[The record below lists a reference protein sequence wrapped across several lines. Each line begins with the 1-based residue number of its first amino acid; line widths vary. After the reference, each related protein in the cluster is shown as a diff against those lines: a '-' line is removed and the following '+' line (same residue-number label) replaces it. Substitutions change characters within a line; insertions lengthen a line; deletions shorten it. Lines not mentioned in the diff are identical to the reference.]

1 MKKKSKAV
9 QVLITIC
16 YIVAAALIPGL
27 LIVNA
32 IVAGDTD
39 KEKSQIKEMV
49 TKQERLVDEN
59 KKLITDISLYS
70 SAQRIGKI
78 AEEELG
84 MHKAERE
91 EVVRVEM
98 TQNK

>member
-9 QVLITIC
+9 QVLITTC

>member
-9 QVLITIC
+9 QVLKTIC
-16 YIVAAALIPGL
+16 YIVVAALIPGL

-32 IVAGDTD
+32 VVTGDTD
-39 KEKSQIKEMV
+39 KEKTQIKEMV

>member
-1 MKKKSKAV
+1 MKKKSKAA
-9 QVLITIC
+9 QVFSVIF
-16 YIVAAALIPGL
+16 YVAVSILIPGL
-27 LIVNA
+27 LILNA
-32 IVAGDTD
+32 FQAETNKDLKREIKDL
-39 KEKSQIKEMV
+39 EK
-49 TKQERLVDEN
+49 KQTVLVEEN
-59 KKLITDISLYS
+59 KKLITDISLLS

-98 TQNK
+98 TQKK

>member
-9 QVLITIC
+9 QVLITIG
-16 YIVAAALIPGL
+16 YIVVAALIPGL

-32 IVAGDTD
+32 VVTGDTD

>member
-59 KKLITDISLYS
+59 KKLIT
-70 SAQRIGKI
+70 SADRIEKM
-78 AEEELG
+78 AVEELG